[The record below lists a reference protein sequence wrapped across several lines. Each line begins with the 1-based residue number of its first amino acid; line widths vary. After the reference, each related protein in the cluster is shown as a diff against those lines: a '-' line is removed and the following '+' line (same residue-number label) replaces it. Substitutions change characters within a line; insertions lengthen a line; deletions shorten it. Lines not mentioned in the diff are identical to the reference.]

1 MPYLMC
7 VYSTKNDRINA
18 VNSVDVVDVHVMI
31 KQQMGSSLSFQITFY
46 PCINMRPLKRA
57 LVA

>member
-1 MPYLMC
+1 MC

-46 PCINMRPLKRA
+46 PCINMRPLKWA